1 MQDRSKK
8 EVETIRYMVEERL
21 KTRSLLASEMAVD
34 SHLDDD
40 TISAFVEARLSEVE
54 ATPVI
59 AHLVVCG
66 SCRRTTAQLVRLES
80 DEDDE
85 PEQVMTDESPGP
97 LRLLFEDLTAGLA
110 RPAAEDVVFAYQN
123 PESNADDQDANPPAP
138 APDEEEPEG

>member
-1 MQDRSKK
+1 
-8 EVETIRYMVEERL
+8 MVEERL
-21 KTRSLLASEMAVD
+21 KTRSLLASEIAVD

-59 AHLVVCG
+59 AHLVACS

-80 DEDDE
+80 EADDE
-85 PEQVMTDESPGP
+85 PEQVITDESPGP
-97 LRLLFEDLTAGLA
+97 LRSLFEDLTAGLG

-123 PESNADDQDANPPAP
+123 PEGTADDQDANPPAP